1 MQHEQIHISL
11 LHSSISTF
19 HTLRP
24 RPFLQHPSSIHVQ
37 CSCAYVLIH
46 VLIHVLTHVLTDVL
60 THVLIDVLG

>member
-1 MQHEQIHISL
+1 MQHEQTHVSL

-37 CSCAYVLIH
+37 CSCAYVPMHVLIHVLIDVLIH
-46 VLIHVLTHVLTDVL
+46 VLIHVL
-60 THVLIDVLG
+60 G